1 MCYNVGMNRAPFD
14 NDECYHIYN
23 RGVDKRNI
31 VMSGYDLDRFLKS
44 MEFFNDIDPIV
55 SLYSLSFEEQSTRK
69 KRKPLVD
76 ILVYCINPNHYHMIL
91 RQIVNGGISEFMKRL
106 NGGYTR
112 YFNHRYKRS
121 GALLQG
127 RFKSKYIGS
136 EEYLLRVSAYVN
148 LNNRVHQLSGSTTKL
163 VRSSWQ
169 EYADQVSGLCDTSF
183 ILKQFQNSSYKDYAL
198 EALPQM
204 IRDKILN
211 KELAS
216 MLID

>member
-1 MCYNVGMNRAPFD
+1 MCYTTGMNRAPFD
-14 NDECYHIYN
+14 NDECYHVYN

-148 LNNRVHQLSGSTTKL
+148 LNDRVHQLSGSTTKL

>member
-1 MCYNVGMNRAPFD
+1 
-14 NDECYHIYN
+14 
-23 RGVDKRNI
+23 
-31 VMSGYDLDRFLKS
+31 MSGYDLDRFLKS

>member
-1 MCYNVGMNRAPFD
+1 MNRAPFD

>member
-1 MCYNVGMNRAPFD
+1 MNREPFD
-14 NDECYHIYN
+14 NSECYHVYN

-31 VMSGYDLDRFLKS
+31 VMSSYDLDRFLKS
-44 MEFFNDIDPIV
+44 MEFFNDVDPVI
-55 SLYSLSFEEQSTRK
+55 SLYSLSFEEQPHKK

-76 ILVYCINPNHYHMIL
+76 IIAYCINPNHYHLIL
-91 RQIVNGGISEFMKRL
+91 RQKKRGGISEFMKRL

-121 GALLQG
+121 GALFEG
-127 RFKSKYIGS
+127 SFRSKFIGS
-136 EEYLLRVSAYVN
+136 EEYFLRASAYVN
-148 LNNRVHQLSGSTTKL
+148 LNNRVHQLSGETTKF
-163 VRSSWQ
+163 RSSWH
-169 EYADQVSGLCDTSF
+169 EYVEQTPGLCETSF
-183 ILKQFQNSSYKDYAL
+183 ILNQFKNQSYQDYVL

-204 IRDKILN
+204 IREKILN